1 MTKQYDLASAAT
13 PGISLISGCTNHCFA
28 YPDPEVS
35 IQNLRNTVSYLSS
48 ISPPRSYDNPESL
61 RECARYISQRFSEYG
76 FRVVEQDFDVGG
88 ATYVNV
94 VASVGPAGH
103 RLIVGAHY
111 DVHGNLPGADDNA
124 SAIAGLL
131 EIAHFAKKHE
141 TELPYGIDFVAYS
154 LEESPFFGTTQ
165 MGSFVHAESMHRKKV
180 KIRGMICLEMIGF
193 FTDNEKS
200 QAYPLPLFRL
210 FYPSVGDFIGVVS
223 NYGSSSLAR
232 QIAKHMRVADMDV
245 RTLCAPSFVWGVD
258 LSDHRNYW
266 AFGYDAVMITDTSF
280 YRNPN
285 YHNET
290 DIIGTLSFESMQEV
304 VKGVCWAVLNIK

>member
-1 MTKQYDLASAAT
+1 M
-13 PGISLISGCTNHCFA
+13 
-28 YPDPEVS
+28 
-35 IQNLRNTVSYLSS
+35 
-48 ISPPRSYDNPESL
+48 
-61 RECARYISQRFSEYG
+61 
-76 FRVVEQDFDVGG
+76 
-88 ATYVNV
+88 
-94 VASVGPAGH
+94 
-103 RLIVGAHY
+103 
-111 DVHGNLPGADDNA
+111 
-124 SAIAGLL
+124 
-131 EIAHFAKKHE
+131 
-141 TELPYGIDFVAYS
+141 
-154 LEESPFFGTTQ
+154 
-165 MGSFVHAESMHRKKV
+165 HAESMHRKKV